1 MFISKIKAEVLIMT
15 FREGVVI
22 SAYIGGLCE
31 LFRFVHE
38 YIKEILGGELFR
50 Y

>member
-1 MFISKIKAEVLIMT
+1 MT

-22 SAYIGGLCE
+22 SAYIGFFE
-31 LFRFVHE
+31 LFRTVHE

-50 Y
+50 C

>member
-1 MFISKIKAEVLIMT
+1 MT

-22 SAYIGGLCE
+22 SAYIGGGLCE